1 MKKILTVL
9 LTVLLAFAALSIT
22 AFAESGA
29 GAVAQMPYV
38 EENDG
43 LPDEKIPENGI
54 PDFDFPDIDELPDG
68 EEIPDDFYGDYYDD
82 YEGTY
87 SEDEFPPEFEESLF
101 GYSAA
106 VVLVSLL
113 FMPALIAT
121 IIFAVLNS
129 KTKKE
134 IARYERVFGSANGF
148 NAAQQ
153 NYAPNYTQN
162 YGQGGN
168 MQ

>member
-38 EENDG
+38 EGNDG

-54 PDFDFPDIDELPDG
+54 PDFDLPDD
-68 EEIPDDFYGDYYDD
+68 EEEFPFEFDDEYDD
-82 YEGTY
+82 G
-87 SEDEFPPEFEESLF
+87 EDEEYELSPEMEDSIFAF
-101 GYSAA
+101 GATVA
-106 VVLVSLL
+106 IVGML

>member
-22 AFAESGA
+22 AFAESG

-38 EENDG
+38 EGNDG
-43 LPDEKIPENGI
+43 LPDEEIP
-54 PDFDFPDIDELPDG
+54 DFPDIGGLPDG
-68 EEIPDDFYGDYYDD
+68 EEIPDDFYEDYYDN
-82 YEGTY
+82 YKGTY
-87 SEDEFPPEFEESLF
+87 GEDELPPEFEESLF
-101 GYSAA
+101 GYFAA
-106 VVLVSLL
+106 MVLVSLL

-121 IIFAVLNS
+121 IIFAVPNS

-153 NYAPNYTQN
+153 NYAPDYTQN

>member
-38 EENDG
+38 EGNDG
-43 LPDEKIPENGI
+43 LPDEEIPENGI
-54 PDFDFPDIDELPDG
+54 PDFDLPDD
-68 EEIPDDFYGDYYDD
+68 EEEFPFEFDDEYDD
-82 YEGTY
+82 G
-87 SEDEFPPEFEESLF
+87 EDEEYELSPEMENSIFAF
-101 GYSAA
+101 GATVA
-106 VVLVSLL
+106 IVGML

-134 IARYERVFGSANGF
+134 LKRYESMFGSANGF

>member
-38 EENDG
+38 EEKDG
-43 LPDEKIPENGI
+43 LPDEKI
-54 PDFDFPDIDELPDG
+54 PDFDFPDIDGLPDG
-68 EEIPDDFYGDYYDD
+68 EEIPDDFYEDYYDD
-82 YEGTY
+82 YEGVY
-87 SEDEFPPEFEESLF
+87 GEDELPPEFEDSLF
-101 GYSAA
+101 GYGAA
-106 VVLVSLL
+106 MVLVSLL

-121 IIFAVLNS
+121 VIFAVLNS

-134 IARYERVFGSANGF
+134 LKRYESMFGARGAYNPADTQGF
-148 NAAQQ
+148 
-153 NYAPNYTQN
+153 APNYNAN

>member
-9 LTVLLAFAALSIT
+9 LTVLLAFAVLSIT

-38 EENDG
+38 EEKDG
-43 LPDEKIPENGI
+43 LPDEEI

-68 EEIPDDFYGDYYDD
+68 EEIPDDFYDD
-82 YEGTY
+82 YDEYYG
-87 SEDEFPPEFEESLF
+87 EDEEYELSPEMEDSIFAF
-101 GYSAA
+101 GATVA
-106 VVLVSLL
+106 IVGML

-134 IARYERVFGSANGF
+134 LKRYESMFGAVNGF

>member
-29 GAVAQMPYV
+29 GAVAQMPYF
-38 EENDG
+38 EEKDG
-43 LPDEKIPENGI
+43 LPDEEIP
-54 PDFDFPDIDELPDG
+54 DFPDIDGLPDG
-68 EEIPDDFYGDYYDD
+68 EEIPDDFYEDYYDD

-87 SEDEFPPEFEESLF
+87 GEDELPPEFEESLF
-101 GYSAA
+101 GYFAA
-106 VVLVSLL
+106 MVLVSLL

>member
-9 LTVLLAFAALSIT
+9 LTVLLAFAALSVT

-38 EENDG
+38 EEKDG
-43 LPDEKIPENGI
+43 LPDEKI

-68 EEIPDDFYGDYYDD
+68 EEIPDDFYDD
-82 YEGTY
+82 YDEYYG
-87 SEDEFPPEFEESLF
+87 EDEEYELSPEMEDSIFAF
-101 GYSAA
+101 GATVA
-106 VVLVSLL
+106 IVGML

-121 IIFAVLNS
+121 IIFAVLNNR
-129 KTKKE
+129 TKKE

-153 NYAPNYTQN
+153 NYAPDYTQN

>member
-22 AFAESGA
+22 AFAESG
-29 GAVAQMPYV
+29 GAVAQMPYI
-38 EENDG
+38 
-43 LPDEKIPENGI
+43 EKN
-54 PDFDFPDIDELPDG
+54 G
-68 EEIPDDFYGDYYDD
+68 EEIPEDEIPDFTLPEGEELPDDFYEDYYDD

-87 SEDEFPPEFEESLF
+87 GEDEIDPEFENSLF
-101 GYSAA
+101 RFGA
-106 VVLVSLL
+106 VIVLVSLL
-113 FMPALIAT
+113 FMPALVAT
-121 IIFAVLNS
+121 IVFAVLNS

-134 IARYERVFGSANGF
+134 IARYESVFGAANGF